1 MTTLRI
7 ALTLVVGLVAEL
19 ATHRWVL
26 ALIAAAVIC
35 WLMRPRVGE
44 GRAYVVT
51 DLTDNTTR
59 VIETRSK
66 NGRVKL

>member
-7 ALTLVVGLVAEL
+7 TLTLVVGLVAEL

-35 WLMRPRVGE
+35 YLTRPRG

>member
-7 ALTLVVGLVAEL
+7 ALTIVSGVAAEVFARNWVLSLVA
-19 ATHRWVL
+19 A
-26 ALIAAAVIC
+26 ALVC